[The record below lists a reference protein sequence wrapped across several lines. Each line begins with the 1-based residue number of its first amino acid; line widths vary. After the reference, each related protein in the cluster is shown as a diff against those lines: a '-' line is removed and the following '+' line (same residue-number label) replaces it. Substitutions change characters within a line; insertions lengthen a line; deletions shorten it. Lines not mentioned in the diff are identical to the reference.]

1 MNIRNFF
8 KVEEASDFFRLLIFL
23 IVSPIIGIVM
33 CIGLV
38 TTSIGMVC
46 MYINDKIM
54 EKIKL

>member
-8 KVEEASDFFRLLIFL
+8 KVEDTFDFFRLLIFL
-23 IVSPIIGIVM
+23 IVSPIIGIFM

-38 TTSIGMVC
+38 ATSIGMVC